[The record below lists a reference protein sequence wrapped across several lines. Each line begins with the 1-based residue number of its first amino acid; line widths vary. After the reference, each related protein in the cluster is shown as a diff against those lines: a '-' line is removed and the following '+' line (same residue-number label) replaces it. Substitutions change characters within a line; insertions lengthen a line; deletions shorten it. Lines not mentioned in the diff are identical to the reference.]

1 MAVDTQSFM
10 NSFHWILSN
19 SNTKTNSYSV
29 LENLHDFCIS
39 EHDRIC
45 WVSEVPVS
53 NMQIVC
59 TFRKR
64 LMRLQVKMAKIK
76 SDSSLLHES
85 ITFFYDGFP
94 LANFFVRNNIYMVKI

>member
-1 MAVDTQSFM
+1 MAVVTQSFM
-10 NSFHWILSN
+10 NSFHSIL
-19 SNTKTNSYSV
+19 SNTKTNSYIMYWKITTFIFQSTIESV
-29 LENLHDFCIS
+29 ESVKCLA
-39 EHDRIC
+39 
-45 WVSEVPVS
+45 VS

-85 ITFFYDGFP
+85 ITFFYAGFP
-94 LANFFVRNNIYMVKI
+94 LANFFARNDIYMHG